1 MIREGVV
8 SFAAADVRV
17 IDHAMATLAASFVD
31 FETLIASPK
40 PTDYEPIVSFLHG
53 MTDLTPSLLR

>member
-1 MIREGVV
+1 M